1 MIELCGWMMPADS
14 AVGPQPC
21 VRETGH
27 DGDHVI
33 MLTGGRKTVML
44 YEVDEERR
52 RMRERAHAQVKPPFT
67 RQDAAALYELLEF
80 IAERRAGGAT

>member
-1 MIELCGWMMPADS
+1 
-14 AVGPQPC
+14 
-21 VRETGH
+21 
-27 DGDHVI
+27 